1 MRIPLLLLSMILAVG
16 AFAACGGDDADDEPE
31 GAPGTD
37 EEYLALIC
45 QGTQDFS
52 NAVITK
58 TTADD
63 IGAVIRDFIKVMEDA
78 NPPEDLR
85 TYNDEFVQYLEDSV
99 ADPTSLLTRKP
110 PLPEEDV
117 QRRLAQKELSVDEC
131 KDGTYFSRDLP
142 AEE

>member
-1 MRIPLLLLSMILAVG
+1 MENEADYDVGIIGAGPAGSGLA
-16 AFAACGGDDADDEPE
+16 C
-31 GAPGTD
+31 
-37 EEYLALIC
+37 YLAKAGVSCVVFERDLFPRPHV
-45 QGTQDFS
+45 GESLVPSSTRVFKDL
-52 NAVITK
+52 
-58 TTADD
+58 
-63 IGAVIRDFIKVMEDA
+63 DFIKVMEDA